1 MRWIPPVLLTACLMP
16 ATGLPDLGADSRL
29 LALGAPA
36 GEHRAIGETHGKERT
51 IFLDGEVRAFHFAN
65 PQSVLHVRVLGD
77 RGLARTWAVEWR
89 AADRLSAGGHHA
101 IGEIYD
107 EERTI
112 VLDGEVEAFHFGN
125 PHSVLHVRVRD
136 DGGLTRTWAVEWRA
150 ADRLSRAG
158 VRGDAL
164 ARGDAVTLCGHP
176 GRDPGAYRL
185 YLLNVARRAAGPEA
199 EAETRA
205 ALCERESSPEIATLS
220 RR

>member
-1 MRWIPPVLLTACLMP
+1 MSWILPVLFAAWPMP
-16 ATGLPDLGADSRL
+16 TTGSPDLAADSRL
-29 LALGAPA
+29 LASEAAP
-36 GEHRAIGETHGKERT
+36 
-51 IFLDGEVRAFHFAN
+51 
-65 PQSVLHVRVLGD
+65 
-77 RGLARTWAVEWR
+77 
-89 AADRLSAGGHHA
+89 GGHHA

-112 VLDGEVEAFHFGN
+112 ILDGEVEAFLFGN

-136 DGGLTRTWAVEWRA
+136 DGRTRTWAVEWRA

-199 EAETRA
+199 ELETRA
-205 ALCERESSPEIATLS
+205 ALCARESSPEIATLS

>member
-1 MRWIPPVLLTACLMP
+1 MRWIPSVLLAACLLP

-29 LALGAPA
+29 LASGA
-36 GEHRAIGETHGKERT
+36 
-51 IFLDGEVRAFHFAN
+51 
-65 PQSVLHVRVLGD
+65 
-77 RGLARTWAVEWR
+77 
-89 AADRLSAGGHHA
+89 SAGGHHA

-112 VLDGEVEAFHFGN
+112 ILDGEVEAFLFGN
-125 PHSVLHVRVRD
+125 PHSVLHVRVVD
-136 DGGLTRTWAVEWRA
+136 DRGLARTWAVEWRA

-185 YLLNVARRAAGPEA
+185 YLLNVARRAARGAAEPEN
-199 EAETRA
+199 RRF
-205 ALCERESSPEIATLS
+205 LCERESNPEIATLTS
-220 RR
+220 R